1 MDSKMAA
8 QETPITQIETT
19 QEGEFADIVEPR
31 YTKTYSRFN
40 SPFWQIVVVSIVA
53 FGFVR

>member
-1 MDSKMAA
+1 MAA